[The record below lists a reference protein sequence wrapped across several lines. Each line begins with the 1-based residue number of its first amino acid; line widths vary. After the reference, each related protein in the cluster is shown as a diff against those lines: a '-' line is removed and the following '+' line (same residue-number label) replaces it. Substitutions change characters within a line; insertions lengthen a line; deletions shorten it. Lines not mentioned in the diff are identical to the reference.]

1 MTGKL
6 NPDPELE
13 RLVDQLNRGDA
24 AAASAAETGA
34 PRLEPLPVEPEEELA
49 WPAPAKPV
57 AEAAPAPAALRPD
70 DPLEG
75 LLAEAVRRGASD
87 LLLVPGSPPSV
98 RVDGRLASLPGAAL
112 APDALEGL
120 FEPRLTERQR
130 RALRDEGTVDLTLR
144 FATATGGD
152 ERDGWR
158 FRVNL
163 HRQRGVL
170 AAALRAL
177 PRRIPTLEELNLP
190 ATLADLVAPTRG
202 LVLVCGPTGAGK
214 SSTLAALVGHLN
226 RTRAAH
232 VITIED
238 PIEYE
243 HASRL
248 CLVEQVEVGTDAPSF
263 AAALRAGLRQD
274 PDVILVGEMRDL
286 ETVATALT
294 AAETGHLILATLH
307 TNDVVQAVHRIVDV
321 FPAEQQAQIRHQLA
335 LCLHAIVAQQLLP
348 RRDRPGRVP
357 VVEVLTGTY
366 AVRNHIRN
374 QHLHRLYNE
383 ITLGKRHGMSSF
395 EESLTRLVRA
405 GVITTE
411 EARIRST
418 HPEELESLLRGA
430 GAEGAGA

>member
-1 MTGKL
+1 MSGKL

-13 RLVDQLNRGDA
+13 RLVQELNERRAGAVADA
-24 AAASAAETGA
+24 APGTFEVEHDFAAELDEEDL
-34 PRLEPLPVEPEEELA
+34 RPLPPLSGA
-49 WPAPAKPV
+49 TQAAV
-57 AEAAPAPAALRPD
+57 ASG
-70 DPLEG
+70 DPLEV
-75 LLAEAVRRGASD
+75 LLGEAVRRGASD
-87 LLLVPGSPPSV
+87 LLLVPGSPPAV
-98 RVDGRLASLPGAAL
+98 RIDGRLASLPATPVGAGAVEELL
-112 APDALEGL
+112 APHLGA
-120 FEPRLTERQR
+120 RQR
-130 RALRDEGTVDLTLR
+130 RALRDDGAVDFTLR
-144 FATATGGD
+144 LDGLSGAAGG
-152 ERDGWR
+152 EAGWR

-163 HRQRGVL
+163 HRQRGAL

-177 PRRIPTLEELNLP
+177 PRRVPTLEELNLP
-190 ATLADLVAPTRG
+190 PTLADLVAPTRG

-243 HASRL
+243 HASRQ

-307 TNDVVQAVHRIVDV
+307 TNDVVQAVHRIVDF
-321 FPAEQQAQIRHQLA
+321 FPGDQQSQIRQQLA
-335 LCLHAIVAQQLLP
+335 LALHAIVSQQLVP

-357 VVEVLTGTY
+357 AVEVLTATY

-383 ITLGKRHGMSSF
+383 VTLGKRHGMV
-395 EESLTRLVRA
+395 SLEDSLARLVRG
-405 GVITTE
+405 GVVEVE
-411 EARIRST
+411 EARIRSA
-418 HPEELESLLRGA
+418 HPEELESLLRG
-430 GAEGAGA
+430 GGGAGATT